1 MQSWLKWDSLGSPN
15 SPRNVISI
23 NLSPHP
29 GGKNRTPKRETS
41 MRPKSPISI
50 HRHQVYCSVPGVDS
64 QTPTSFAACGEVTS
78 FGKKRTNILKG
89 MQASKC
95 SHQYII
101 LCVFFKF
108 LGRKKKKNYQ
118 QFEVDS
124 DKNDRTT
131 RSPFWQKGCFLGW
144 KKNGFLEAKRKE
156 MFVQRCNP
164 QKDGGLEVCIFPTST
179 HWFIYRF
186 LLFVT
191 FGGGEYFSCTLPDFW
206 HAWVVE

>member
-1 MQSWLKWDSLGSPN
+1 MIKETAPFLEDAWCKSQIPRMQSWLKWDSLGSPN

-29 GGKNRTPKRETS
+29 GGKNRTPKRGTS

-64 QTPTSFAACGEVTS
+64 QTPKSFAACGEVTS

-108 LGRKKKKNYQ
+108 LGRKKTKKLPAIW
-118 QFEVDS
+118 S
-124 DKNDRTT
+124 WL
-131 RSPFWQKGCFLGW
+131 WQKW
-144 KKNGFLEAKRKE
+144 
-156 MFVQRCNP
+156 
-164 QKDGGLEVCIFPTST
+164 
-179 HWFIYRF
+179 
-186 LLFVT
+186 
-191 FGGGEYFSCTLPDFW
+191 
-206 HAWVVE
+206 